1 MPRGQSTLTAQSLVF
16 IINVCYRDCSVSRW
30 GGALGRAELRQAGVG
45 PDGVEKR
52 SSSPP
57 PGYREVHLLS
67 LLPGTASYHCH
78 WCKPSSYSQV
88 SPLCPTSGNPP
99 GRGQSRGTAD
109 RPPPH
114 PKSEEVSVDTC
125 VLELGEG
132 MFQGEG
138 SHRRGTPRT
147 RG

>member
-1 MPRGQSTLTAQSLVF
+1 MSVTATAL
-16 IINVCYRDCSVSRW
+16 CHAGAGPW
-30 GGALGRAELRQAGVG
+30 GGTLGRGPGAGRAASGRRRASWGGEVLLC
-45 PDGVEKR
+45 

-78 WCKPSSYSQV
+78 WCKSSSYSQV

-99 GRGQSRGTAD
+99 GRGQSRGAAD

-114 PKSEEVSVDTC
+114 PESEEVSVDTC